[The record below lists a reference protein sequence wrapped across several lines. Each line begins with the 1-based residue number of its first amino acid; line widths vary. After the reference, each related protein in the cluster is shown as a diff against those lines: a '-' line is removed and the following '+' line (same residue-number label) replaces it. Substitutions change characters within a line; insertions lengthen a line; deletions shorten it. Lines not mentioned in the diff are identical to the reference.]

1 MGYFNSIDLINFR
14 NFEDYSISFSENC
27 NVFYGKNGSGKTN
40 ILEGI
45 SLLSKGRGLRKDK
58 FANIIKKNCD
68 KFIIRS
74 DFKSEEIIYSI
85 IAETE
90 NVNNRFKK
98 KTNC

>member
-14 NFEDYSISFSENC
+14 NFEDYSISFSKNC

-58 FANIIKKNCD
+58 FTNIIKKIVISLSLNQIL
-68 KFIIRS
+68 KVKKLFII
-74 DFKSEEIIYSI
+74 
-85 IAETE
+85 
-90 NVNNRFKK
+90 
-98 KTNC
+98 